1 MLQQKIQIGLI
12 GRAVS
17 GKDTVGKYLVENYG
31 FTSVVTGQLVRD
43 YIAEHNLGEPTRPL
57 MVEVANAV
65 RAKYGAD
72 YFLQKALSTE
82 TDRLLIDGLRATGE
96 VDFARDAGCII
107 IAVDAPIEKRYDWSR
122 GRGRVSDEVTFEA
135 FVMQEES
142 DSKSNSSVGQ
152 NLDAII
158 EGADYSINNI
168 RDLAYLFQQVDEL
181 MSNLGIG
188 KAANA

>member
-1 MLQQKIQIGLI
+1 MLKEKIRIALI

-43 YIAEHNLGEPTRPL
+43 YIAKHNLGEPTRPL

-142 DSKSNSSVGQ
+142 DSKSNSSVEQ

-168 RDLAYLFQQVDEL
+168 RDLVYLYQQVDGL